1 MSLGTGL
8 KRFPTTLGPS
18 VPCWQQGGLLPR
30 VTPVTAAASIVDG
43 RHIRR
48 LATSATGSASPLPLP
63 SPRWHGDLKA
73 RLGKCIMFGCSPSQV
88 KRAAGVLRSLA
99 LEWRSLTAGSEGF
112 LTGGR
117 RGLEGQA
124 VAWGEMD
131 SFQHVNNAAYIRYA
145 ETSRVNWITHF
156 AALDPSHAAE
166 WKSLMSPNGVG
177 LIMKSIKADY
187 KFPVVYPDRISVYH
201 KLRFLPGKS
210 DTSFILDCM
219 ILSHRHHRVAARTAE
234 DIVIYDYRTA
244 SKTTAPPFVRDVF
257 SSTWEKQEEAIR
269 ASRTRIW
276 QLIKQVEEIEKETW
290 DREDAVEDLGASGN
304 AKVST

>member
-1 MSLGTGL
+1 M
-8 KRFPTTLGPS
+8 RPES
-18 VPCWQQGGLLPR
+18 VTNDTQ
-30 VTPVTAAASIVDG
+30 T
-43 RHIRR
+43 
-48 LATSATGSASPLPLP
+48 
-63 SPRWHGDLKA
+63 
-73 RLGKCIMFGCSPSQV
+73 PSQQ
-88 KRAAGVLRSLA
+88 SL
-99 LEWRSLTAGSEGF
+99 LLFLHIVVILTKLPF
-112 LTGGR
+112 
-117 RGLEGQA
+117 Q
-124 VAWGEMD
+124 
-131 SFQHVNNAAYIRYA
+131 QHVNNAAYIRYA

-166 WKSLMSPNGVG
+166 WKSLMSPKGVG

-187 KFPVVYPDRISVYH
+187 KFVRLRTYHQSPEVACTDSNPLHSVQPVVYPDRISVYH

-210 DTSFILDCM
+210 DTSLILDCM

>member
-131 SFQHVNNAAYIRYA
+131 SFVSIDHLDFKGPDLWCICFFVC
-145 ETSRVNWITHF
+145 VCVWIW
-156 AALDPSHAAE
+156 AGECLPRRRESGLSNILVSSCPS
-166 WKSLMSPNGVG
+166 P
-177 LIMKSIKADY
+177 
-187 KFPVVYPDRISVYH
+187 
-201 KLRFLPGKS
+201 
-210 DTSFILDCM
+210 C
-219 ILSHRHHRVAARTAE
+219 
-234 DIVIYDYRTA
+234 
-244 SKTTAPPFVRDVF
+244 
-257 SSTWEKQEEAIR
+257 
-269 ASRTRIW
+269 
-276 QLIKQVEEIEKETW
+276 
-290 DREDAVEDLGASGN
+290 DA
-304 AKVST
+304 T